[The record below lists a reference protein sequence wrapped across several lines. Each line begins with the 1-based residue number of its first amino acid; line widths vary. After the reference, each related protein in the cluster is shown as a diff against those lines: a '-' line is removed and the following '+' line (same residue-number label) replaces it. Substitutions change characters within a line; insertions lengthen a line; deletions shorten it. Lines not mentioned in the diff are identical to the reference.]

1 MAMDM
6 LGMCGISSAFPHN
19 ANLAVTIL
27 APLRPLF
34 CEGKSVIQ
42 RKTVPRTIREN
53 VAGNF

>member
-6 LGMCGISSAFPHN
+6 LGVCRISPAFPHN